1 MQVFNRSPQVEKKP
15 ETSRYSVNILLEDVH
30 PSIALFLSP
39 FLSLAFFLF
48 LPLFSSLSQHLFLS
62 FFTLYSLVLKAIT
75 FKSRYCSSC
84 DLDKSPISPFSA
96 WVQANLF
103 AYLEAALFGARVTH
117 FSLISRACEV
127 NERARKSF
135 CAPSLSSA
143 RVCELPR
150 SKPTLWPLV
159 TPEGRLLQ
167 KFNGGKR
174 PNFC

>member
-1 MQVFNRSPQVEKKP
+1 MSLYLSSSLSLHL
-15 ETSRYSVNILLEDVH
+15 SRF
-30 PSIALFLSP
+30 LFLS
-39 FLSLAFFLF
+39 L
-48 LPLFSSLSQHLFLS
+48 
-62 FFTLYSLVLKAIT
+62 FTLYSLVLKAIT

-96 WVQANLF
+96 WAQANLF

-150 SKPTLWPLV
+150 SKPILWPLV
-159 TPEGRLLQ
+159 TPEGRFLQ

-174 PNFC
+174 PNFCSIKKRRRSIGFFQFF